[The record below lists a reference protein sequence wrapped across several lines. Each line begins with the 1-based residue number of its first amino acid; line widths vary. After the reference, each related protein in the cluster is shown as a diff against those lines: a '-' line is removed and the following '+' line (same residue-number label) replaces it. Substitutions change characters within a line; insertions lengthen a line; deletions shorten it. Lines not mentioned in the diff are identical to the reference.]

1 MKIRELTEALPGQV
15 SGARRLLG
23 KIGLGGAAARGEKI
37 MRGQAKAAFKQWLSF
52 VPRLTAGGTNMNDK
66 ATYARIFGQYMS
78 KALKLAQDDPIVTGA
93 IDQISRTRLDQIDN
107 RYMTDLIFK
116 MMGQQRSKVF
126 SPQAALVAPGLPQT
140 APAKSI
146 PKPRAGSKRKMDGNE
161 YILVRLKTGGYEWH
175 DSGGNRAPDKI
186 QRKMKKQYGI

>member
-15 SGARRLLG
+15 GTTRRLLG

-52 VPRLTAGGTNMNDK
+52 VPRLTAGGTDMNDK
-66 ATYARIFGQYMS
+66 ATYGRIFGQYMS

-93 IDQISRTRLDQIDN
+93 IDQISRTRLDHIDN

-116 MMGQQRSKVF
+116 MMGQQRGK
-126 SPQAALVAPGLPQT
+126 ALNQNLQRLLPQ
-140 APAKSI
+140 I
-146 PKPRAGSKRKMDGNE
+146 HHN
-161 YILVRLKTGGYEWH
+161 
-175 DSGGNRAPDKI
+175 
-186 QRKMKKQYGI
+186 Q